1 MNSVAISTSPVPWSD
16 TSQVLTDVGQ
26 IAAGQLAP
34 AAARIDG
41 GYYPTD
47 IMANL
52 GQAGAFAG
60 HLRKHG
66 TRYDLA
72 IASMQSI
79 SRHCGST
86 GFMTWCQ
93 DVCGLY
99 MEESGNPALL
109 ARLDDH
115 AAGRCFGGTGLSNPM
130 KALAGI
136 ESMALKAKKVPGG
149 YSITGTL
156 PWVSHIA
163 PGQYCGAIA
172 TVEKADGTRSHE
184 IMFLLDLDE
193 RVTLR
198 ACPKFSGMEGTSTW
212 AIPLQ
217 DYFVSEDQMIADPAR
232 PFVQRIRAAFVLLQ
246 VGIAAGVI
254 QGAIDSIRDVEPV
267 LGHVNQYLHN
277 RPDELQAE
285 FDELATRAAVLAK
298 TPFDGSKDY
307 LLDVLDVR
315 TQGAELSLK
324 ASESAL
330 MHQGAR
336 GYLMSAAPQRRVR
349 EAQFVAIVTPAIKHL
364 RLEMAKLMQEEM
376 PA

>member
-115 AAGRCFGGTGLSNPM
+115 AAGRCFGGTRSVQPNEGSGRYRIHGTESQKGTWRIQHHWYL
-130 KALAGI
+130 AL
-136 ESMALKAKKVPGG
+136 
-149 YSITGTL
+149 
-156 PWVSHIA
+156 
-163 PGQYCGAIA
+163 GQPYCPRAIL
-172 TVEKADGTRSHE
+172 RSHSHC
-184 IMFLLDLDE
+184 
-193 RVTLR
+193 R
-198 ACPKFSGMEGTSTW
+198 KS
-212 AIPLQ
+212 
-217 DYFVSEDQMIADPAR
+217 
-232 PFVQRIRAAFVLLQ
+232 
-246 VGIAAGVI
+246 
-254 QGAIDSIRDVEPV
+254 
-267 LGHVNQYLHN
+267 
-277 RPDELQAE
+277 
-285 FDELATRAAVLAK
+285 
-298 TPFDGSKDY
+298 
-307 LLDVLDVR
+307 
-315 TQGAELSLK
+315 
-324 ASESAL
+324 
-330 MHQGAR
+330 
-336 GYLMSAAPQRRVR
+336 
-349 EAQFVAIVTPAIKHL
+349 
-364 RLEMAKLMQEEM
+364 
-376 PA
+376 

>member
-1 MNSVAISTSPVPWSD
+1 
-16 TSQVLTDVGQ
+16 
-26 IAAGQLAP
+26 
-34 AAARIDG
+34 
-41 GYYPTD
+41 
-47 IMANL
+47 
-52 GQAGAFAG
+52 
-60 HLRKHG
+60 
-66 TRYDLA
+66 
-72 IASMQSI
+72 
-79 SRHCGST
+79 
-86 GFMTWCQ
+86 
-93 DVCGLY
+93 
-99 MEESGNPALL
+99 
-109 ARLDDH
+109 
-115 AAGRCFGGTGLSNPM
+115 
-130 KALAGI
+130 
-136 ESMALKAKKVPGG
+136 
-149 YSITGTL
+149 
-156 PWVSHIA
+156 
-163 PGQYCGAIA
+163 
-172 TVEKADGTRSHE
+172 
-184 IMFLLDLDE
+184 MFLLDLDE